1 MEYVTG
7 QGIDWTIT
15 EVITLNVLF
24 IRELYTLVNKMANVL
39 KSHGVERGDRVAIY
53 MPSCPMAVAAML
65 ASSRIGAVHSV
76 IFAGFSA
83 ESLASRID
91 DAQAKVIMTCDQ
103 GVRGGK
109 LIELK
114 KTVDNAAAKCPS
126 VRHVLVSKRT
136 GNPVSSTPLDVD
148 LDQVIT
154 SILIP

>member
-1 MEYVTG
+1 MDDYGSDNIEC
-7 QGIDWTIT
+7 
-15 EVITLNVLF
+15 LF
-24 IRELYTLVNKMANVL
+24 IRELYTLVNKVANVL

-91 DAQAKVIMTCDQ
+91 DAQAKVIITCDQ

-148 LDQVIT
+148 LDEVIT
-154 SILIP
+154 SIFIQ

>member
-103 GVRGGK
+103 GVRGGA
-109 LIELK
+109 E
-114 KTVDNAAAKCPS
+114 A
-126 VRHVLVSKRT
+126 
-136 GNPVSSTPLDVD
+136 G
-148 LDQVIT
+148 
-154 SILIP
+154 